1 MKQLLMVVSVG
12 LVLMAVGC
20 GGNQLTARERRYL
33 PVYERVLTQP
43 QLEQF
48 HSLPTPEE
56 RQAYIDG
63 LPLGQQ
69 LRALD
74 AELKEEVLAGEISPG
89 MSRSEA
95 LLAWGVPFSRL
106 AREEAG
112 SLKEVWIYSRQSDPS
127 GRQVGP
133 RYAYFEDDVLV
144 RTRDDTAE
152 EQPFD
157 PVGMVLTPFGEL
169 VKLIFGVVTLPLA
182 PFAE

>member
-1 MKQLLMVVSVG
+1 MKQVVLALSVG
-12 LVLMAVGC
+12 LVLVAVGC
-20 GGNQLTARERRYL
+20 GGNQLTSREERYL
-33 PVYERVLTQP
+33 PVYERVLSEA
-43 QLEQF
+43 QLEHF

-56 RQAYIDG
+56 RRAYVDG

-74 AELKEEVLAGEISPG
+74 AEVEDAVVAGEVFTG
-89 MSRSEA
+89 MSRAEV
-95 LLAWGVPFSRL
+95 LLAWGLPFTQL

-112 SLKEVWIYSRQSDPS
+112 SLKEVWVYTRAPDAS
-127 GRQVGP
+127 GRTVGP

-152 EQPFD
+152 AQPFD
-157 PVGMVLTPFGEL
+157 PVAMILTPFGEL
-169 VKLIFGVVTLPLA
+169 VNILFGVVTLPLA